1 MKAVITFIGNDKMG
15 IVYKAT
21 ELVVKYKLNI
31 VDINQTIMDDY
42 FTMFM
47 IVDMSEKNVT
57 FDEIIE
63 GFTKLGEE
71 LGMYI
76 KVQHEDIFN
85 SMHQI
90 WGEWWK
96 TEKY

>member
-15 IVYKAT
+15 IVYRAT
-21 ELVVKYKLNI
+21 ELVVKYHLNI

-42 FTMFM
+42 FTMIM
-47 IVDMSEKNVT
+47 IVDLSEKNVP
-57 FDEIIE
+57 FDEIVD
-63 GFTKLGEE
+63 GFSDLGEE

-90 WGEWWK
+90 
-96 TEKY
+96 

>member
-21 ELVVKYKLNI
+21 ELVVKYHLNI

-42 FTMFM
+42 FTMLM
-47 IVDMSEKNVT
+47 IVDLSEKNVS
-57 FDEIIE
+57 FDEIVD
-63 GFTKLGEE
+63 GFTNLGEE
-71 LGMYI
+71 IGMYI

-90 WGEWWK
+90 
-96 TEKY
+96 

>member
-1 MKAVITFIGNDKMG
+1 MKAVITFIGNDKIG

-21 ELVVKYKLNI
+21 ELVVKYHLNI

-47 IVDMSEKNVT
+47 IVDLSEKSVS
-57 FDEIIE
+57 FDEIVD
-63 GFTKLGEE
+63 GFTALGEE
-71 LGMYI
+71 IGMYI

-90 WGEWWK
+90 
-96 TEKY
+96 

>member
-21 ELVVKYKLNI
+21 ELVVKYHLNI

-42 FTMFM
+42 FTMLM
-47 IVDMSEKNVT
+47 IVDLSEKNVS
-57 FDEIIE
+57 FDEIVD
-63 GFTKLGEE
+63 GFTNLGKEI
-71 LGMYI
+71 GMYI

-90 WGEWWK
+90 
-96 TEKY
+96 

>member
-1 MKAVITFIGNDKMG
+1 MKAVITFIGNDRLG
-15 IVYKAT
+15 IVFRAS
-21 ELVVKYKLNI
+21 ELAVKYGLNI
-31 VDINQTIMDDY
+31 NDINQTIMDGF

-47 IVDMSEKNVT
+47 IVDISGQTVP
-57 FDEIIE
+57 FDEIVKGYAE
-63 GFTKLGEE
+63 LGEE

-90 WGEWWK
+90 WGSYGK
-96 TEKY
+96 

>member
-15 IVYKAT
+15 IVYRAT
-21 ELVVKYKLNI
+21 ELVVKYHWNI

-42 FTMFM
+42 FTMIM
-47 IVDMSEKNVT
+47 IVDLSEKNVP
-57 FDEIIE
+57 FDEIVD
-63 GFTKLGEE
+63 GFSDLGEE

-90 WGEWWK
+90 
-96 TEKY
+96 

>member
-15 IVYKAT
+15 IVFKAT
-21 ELVVKYKLNI
+21 ELIVKYHLNI

-42 FTMFM
+42 FTMIM
-47 IVDMSEKNVT
+47 IVDMSEKTVP
-57 FDEIIE
+57 FDEIVD
-63 GFTKLGEE
+63 GFRALGEE
-71 LGMYI
+71 IGMYI

-90 WGEWWK
+90 
-96 TEKY
+96 

>member
-1 MKAVITFIGNDKMG
+1 MKAVITFIGDDKIG

-21 ELVVKYKLNI
+21 ELVVKYHLNI

-42 FTMFM
+42 FTMLM
-47 IVDMSEKNVT
+47 IVDISQSNVE
-57 FDEIIE
+57 FKEIVD

-71 LGMYI
+71 IGMYI

-90 WGEWWK
+90 
-96 TEKY
+96 

>member
-1 MKAVITFIGNDKMG
+1 MKAVITFIGDDKIG

-21 ELVVKYKLNI
+21 ELVVKYHLNI

-42 FTMFM
+42 FTMLM
-47 IVDMSEKNVT
+47 IVDISQSSVEFK
-57 FDEIIE
+57 EIVD

-71 LGMYI
+71 IGMYI

-90 WGEWWK
+90 
-96 TEKY
+96 